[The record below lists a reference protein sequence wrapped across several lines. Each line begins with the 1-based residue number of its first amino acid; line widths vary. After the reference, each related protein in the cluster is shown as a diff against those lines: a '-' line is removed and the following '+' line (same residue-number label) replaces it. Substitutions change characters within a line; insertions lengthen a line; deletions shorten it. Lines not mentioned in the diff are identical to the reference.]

1 VERDVVTSI
10 RPGLAAD
17 ARAIASIQVATWR
30 TTYGGILDRDFLA
43 GLSRR
48 ERARQWRETLTAPAR
63 GEFVLLAETEGR
75 PVAFIA
81 GGPEREADPQYQ
93 GEIYAIYVLRRKQFR
108 GVGRALFLAAADNLL
123 LQGMRSLLVWVLAAN
138 PYRRFYESLGGQPV
152 RSRSLKIGGRR
163 LEETGYGWEDI
174 KPLVPPFIL
183 PLP

>member
-1 VERDVVTSI
+1 MTSI

-17 ARAIASIQVATWR
+17 ARAIASIQVGTWR
-30 TTYGGILDRDFLA
+30 TTYAGILDRDFLA

-48 ERARQWRETLTAPAR
+48 ERARQWRETLDAPGH
-63 GEFVLLAETEGR
+63 GEFVLVAEAEGR
-75 PVAFIA
+75 MVGFVA
-81 GGPEREADPQYQ
+81 GGPDRDADPRYE

-108 GVGRALFLAAADNLL
+108 GVGRALFLAAVDSLL
-123 LQGMRSLLVWVLAAN
+123 LRGMRSLLVWVLAAN
-138 PYRRFYESLGGQPV
+138 PYRRFYESLGGQPA
-152 RSRSLKIGGRR
+152 RSRSLKIGGKR